1 MESWAGGNAS
11 EKANQSKP
19 PALPS
24 TQTFQLEPADKKRK
38 WDQKGKKVMDE
49 RRRSPSKEAEAE
61 RGGKQAKVIQMRS
74 FSEGAITERK
84 TNQQAEV
91 LVWTPVMV
99 LDGAPFP
106 SIATLR
112 DF

>member
-1 MESWAGGNAS
+1 
-11 EKANQSKP
+11 
-19 PALPS
+19 
-24 TQTFQLEPADKKRK
+24 
-38 WDQKGKKVMDE
+38 MDE
-49 RRRSPSKEAEAE
+49 RRRSPSKEAKAE

-74 FSEGAITERK
+74 SSEGAITERK

-91 LVWTPVMV
+91 LVRTPVMV